1 MAKRPSLFAAVEGL
15 PVGAPSALPEIEAKK
30 SVRPP
35 SREGKR
41 VLSIYLPPEA
51 WKQLRMLSL
60 NLETSAQT
68 LGEEA
73 INLLVRE
80 APAQSHCLTRTRG
93 HVCVSTCGREGLWRA
108 CDVRGARAN
117 ETPIVSTDA
126 WRGRTPVHPGSQVWG
141 YSAASSTVCITSTLK
156 LSRTE
161 HLAFDVGRGL
171 DSPYLWARGSW
182 VQVPPPHPTLERQ
195 RQSRHHTRRR
205 RRRRSESAPARA
217 TTRRLARVGEDCARQ
232 REARHGMVGC
242 CQPPQCSFRSLLL
255 RRGVGMS
262 RADNVK
268 QDLRRRSRS
277 SRIFI
282 PMRSAFI

>member
-73 INLLVRE
+73 INLLFRE

-108 CDVRGARAN
+108 CDVRGRERMRRQFFRRMLAGANAR
-117 ETPIVSTDA
+117 T
-126 WRGRTPVHPGSQVWG
+126 PGSQVWG
-141 YSAASSTVCITSTLK
+141 YSASFLY
-156 LSRTE
+156 
-161 HLAFDVGRGL
+161 GL
-171 DSPYLWARGSW
+171 YYVYVEAQPDR
-182 VQVPPPHPTLERQ
+182 
-195 RQSRHHTRRR
+195 
-205 RRRRSESAPARA
+205 AP
-217 TTRRLARVGEDCARQ
+217 C
-232 REARHGMVGC
+232 
-242 CQPPQCSFRSLLL
+242 F
-255 RRGVGMS
+255 RRG
-262 RADNVK
+262 
-268 QDLRRRSRS
+268 
-277 SRIFI
+277 
-282 PMRSAFI
+282 